1 MQCFKEGGAVKY
13 KSRHSE
19 KSEVSEDIAKDKK
32 VVKKAVK
39 IHDEQQHKG
48 EKTNLSKLKD
58 GGRMKKEGGCVG
70 RYKAG
75 GSIKMKKDAADIK
88 DIQKIKL
95 SKTKK
100 AAAPSAAMMAEP
112 TPFKKGGNVKKYNAG
127 GMASYDQAMQD
138 PKAKKMMR
146 DASLA
151 RTLKANPISET
162 ELSSISDSGPAK
174 GLRNYGRMYKQGM
187 GMKPETSYEYKKGG
201 NVKKCAEG
209 GRSDIEEVKE
219 NLYMRP
225 GENTT
230 YSKVRGI
237 SPAIAANRLKER
249 GVDIPGLIANRARNS
264 SEDPYKKGGK
274 VKKYADGGIV
284 DNIKAVGKK
293 AYENVMGTPEQNKA
307 AAEQEKRIAEKDP
320 SSYEAKYRKLTGKKE
335 GGKACQ

>member
-1 MQCFKEGGAVKY
+1 MDGFKSSPKMQCFKEGGSVKY

-19 KSEVSEDIAKDKK
+19 KTEVSKDIAKDKK
-32 VVKKAVK
+32 IVKKAFAM
-39 IHDEQQHKG
+39 HDKQSHEG
-48 EKTNLSKLKD
+48 EKTNLAKLKN
-58 GGRMKKEGGCVG
+58 GGRMKKDSGCVG
-70 RYKAG
+70 RYQAG

-95 SKTKK
+95 TKTKK

-174 GLRNYGRMYKQGM
+174 GLRNYGRMYKQGL
-187 GMKPETSYEYKKGG
+187 GMKPDTAYEYKKGG
-201 NVKKCAEG
+201 KAKKC
-209 GRSDIEEVKE
+209 
-219 NLYMRP
+219 
-225 GENTT
+225 
-230 YSKVRGI
+230 
-237 SPAIAANRLKER
+237 
-249 GVDIPGLIANRARNS
+249 
-264 SEDPYKKGGK
+264 
-274 VKKYADGGIV
+274 ADGGIV
-284 DNIKAVGKK
+284 ENIKSVGKK